1 MAPLFPPGA
10 FEDSGAGP
18 LYLQLQ
24 RRIAEAIASGRLS
37 PGDSLPPEREMAAM
51 TGLSRVTIRKGIEAL
66 VASGQLV
73 QRRGSGT
80 FVAPKVE
87 RLEQALS
94 LLTSFTEDMARRGK
108 SVESQWIARGLHAP
122 APEEV
127 MALGLGAGDQVA
139 RLERVRSSDGVPL
152 AIERASLPAR
162 ILPDPAAVTGSLY
175 AVLEADGY
183 RPVRAVQR
191 ISAANLAERD
201 AALLGVPP
209 GVAGLRIERV
219 SYLPSGRVVEFTRSL
234 YRGDA
239 YDFAVELKLAP
250 GQTPAAG
257 EGAAPAAGERSLS

>member
-1 MAPLFPPGA
+1 MMEQLFSPNGFDDPG
-10 FEDSGAGP
+10 SGP

-24 RRIAEAIASGRLS
+24 RRIAEAIATGRLI
-37 PGDSLPPEREMAAM
+37 PGDSLPAERDMATM
-51 TGLSRVTIRKGIEAL
+51 TGLSRVTVRNAIQAL

-80 FVAPKVE
+80 FVAQKVE

-108 SVESQWIARGLHAP
+108 SVDSQWISRQIDAP

-127 MALGLGAGDQVA
+127 MALGLSGDERVA
-139 RLERVRSSDGVPL
+139 RLERVRRSDGVPL
-152 AIERASLPAR
+152 AIERASIPASV
-162 ILPDPAAVTGSLY
+162 LPDPGAVEGSLY
-175 AVLEADGY
+175 LALEAMGK

-191 ISAANLAERD
+191 ISAANLGPRD
-201 AALLGVPP
+201 AALLEVPA
-209 GVAGLRIERV
+209 GVAGLRIERIG
-219 SYLPSGRVVEFTRSL
+219 YLASGRVVEFTRSL

-250 GQTPAAG
+250 EGQA
-257 EGAAPAAGERSLS
+257 R